1 MSNTSTT
8 SVSSWKTEFDERIK
22 AFAEAIGLDEAKVR
36 ETLAAYGADGESSHS
51 LDMIDS
57 EEALPMQEL
66 FTLFVDS
73 GLVPKGRLRLGVATL
88 RGKTHLEEAATTN
101 GEASDLGQVCG
112 AIKDMVASNR
122 PKSDWTDEELLKI
135 YDRDTVEVAEI
146 LRKRTHGRPCIIFH
160 RDQLVNVEAS
170 LKLVKTAK
178 RQPTTN
184 QFVWDKKPV
193 RVYRAGEFL
202 AQPIDESPF
211 FPGVAL
217 VDNYC
222 SQSGTNWSGV
232 DHKTRVI
239 VRIYTR
245 DIEATVL
252 SKMQMKQICQ
262 DAHQNYQGDVSANRF
277 EDKYEEAYLRYE
289 ELEAQD
295 KLPKLKIMPDEVR
308 TEYKG
313 GRDNGF
319 CGYLSSLD

>member
-8 SVSSWKTEFDERIK
+8 SVPAWKTEFDERIK

-36 ETLAAYGADGESSHS
+36 EKLKEYGADGESSHS

-57 EEALPMQEL
+57 EEVLPMQEL

-73 GLVPKGRLRLGVATL
+73 KLVPKGRLRLGVATL
-88 RGKTHLEEAATTN
+88 RGKTHLEEAPTTN
-101 GEASDLGQVCG
+101 GGEAVEVLCG
-112 AIKDMVASNR
+112 SIKEMVASNR
-122 PKSDWTDEELLKI
+122 PKSDWTDEELLKV
-135 YDRDTVEVAEI
+135 YDRDATEAAEV
-146 LRKRTHGRPCIIFH
+146 LRKRTHGRPCIVFH

-178 RQPTTN
+178 RQPTSN

-217 VDNYC
+217 VDGYC
-222 SQSGTNWSGV
+222 SQSGTDWNGI
-232 DHKTRVI
+232 DHRTRVL
-239 VRIYTR
+239 VRIYVR
-245 DIEATVL
+245 EIETASL
-252 SKMQMKQICQ
+252 SKMDMKKICK
-262 DAHQNYQGDVSANRF
+262 DAHDLTEFGDEYLDAL
-277 EDKYEEAYLRYE
+277 LRYE
-289 ELEAQD
+289 ELETQD

-308 TEYKG
+308 PEPYDG
-313 GRDNGF
+313 GRDDGF
-319 CGYLSSLD
+319 GGHTPYKYG

>member
-8 SVSSWKTEFDERIK
+8 SVPTWKTEFDERIK

-36 ETLAAYGADGESSHS
+36 ETLKGYGADGESSHS

-57 EEALPMQEL
+57 EETLPMQEL

-101 GEASDLGQVCG
+101 GGDSVHELAGS
-112 AIKDMVASNR
+112 IKQMVASNR
-122 PKSDWTDEELLKI
+122 PKGDWTDEELLKV
-135 YDRDTVEVAEI
+135 YDQDATEAADI
-146 LRKRTHGRPCIIFH
+146 LRKRTHGRPCIVFH
-160 RDQLVNVEAS
+160 RDQSVNVPAS

-178 RQPTTN
+178 RQPTSN
-184 QFVWDKKPV
+184 QFVWEKKPV

-217 VDNYC
+217 IDGYC
-222 SQSGTNWSGV
+222 PQSGTNWGGIS
-232 DHKTRVI
+232 HKIRVL
-239 VRIYTR
+239 VRIYVC
-245 DIEATVL
+245 DIETAQL
-252 SKMQMKQICQ
+252 SKMQMKTINME
-262 DAHQNYQGDVSANRF
+262 AGDVDGLSTF
-277 EDKYEEAYLRYE
+277 EDNYPEAQLRYE

-295 KLPKLKIMPDEVR
+295 KLPKLKIMPNDVR
-308 TEYKG
+308 SQPYDG
-313 GRDNGF
+313 GRDDGF
-319 CGYLSSLD
+319 GGRTPRKYG